1 LIPALSGFFKF
12 LQIGVFMQT
21 SKSVSFCVSGKSYDA
36 TRVKQLRARLNLS
49 QSDFSR
55 QFGIPLPTLK
65 AWEQSL
71 NPPSQLANSL
81 LEVIDTVS
89 MPEKIEEFA

>member
-1 LIPALSGFFKF
+1 MK
-12 LQIGVFMQT
+12 T
-21 SKSVSFCVSGKSYDA
+21 SKAIPLCVSGKAYDA
-36 TRVKQLRARLNLS
+36 IEIKQLRARLNLS

-89 MPEKIEEFA
+89 IPTPVEEFA